1 MDFLI
6 IIIAIVLIIVGF
18 SRMKKSNKN
27 TSTTNS
33 GKKQVVAKT
42 IKKEVALQPVKN
54 KSTFKPIALILDTET
69 TGLINDN
76 SIRVTKQNVIAHSDN
91 FPRIVQLAFMLV
103 DINGN
108 YDGETF
114 YIKQKEDI
122 PKQAI
127 KIHGITNEKCEKEGV
142 ELENALSAL
151 TVAASKVDD
160 IVGHNIAF
168 DYKVLHAEFVKAG
181 IPFSLKKKN
190 KVDTMKLTGKQLGH
204 KYGFKISLYNSA
216 DKLFGNKKEWQ
227 ALKPNLKEHNAE
239 SDIIVTALIYNML
252 NGK

>member
-6 IIIAIVLIIVGF
+6 IVIAIILIIVGF
-18 SRMKKSNKN
+18 SRIKKLKKKTSNSSQNIK
-27 TSTTNS
+27 TVS
-33 GKKQVVAKT
+33 KKT
-42 IKKEVALQPVKN
+42 IKKQVALQPVKD
-54 KSTFKPIALILDTET
+54 KTTFKPIALILDTET

-76 SIRVTKQNVIAHSDN
+76 SIRVTKQNAIEHSDN
-91 FPRIVQLAFMLV
+91 FPRIVQLAFILV
-103 DINGN
+103 DINGS
-108 YDGETF
+108 YIGETF
-114 YIKQKEDI
+114 YIKQKEKI
-122 PKQAI
+122 PTQAT

-142 ELENALSAL
+142 ELKEALSAL
-151 TVAASKVDD
+151 TVASSKVDD

-216 DKLFGNKKEWQ
+216 EKLFGNKKEWK
-227 ALKPNLKEHNAE
+227 ALKPKLKEHNAE
-239 SDIIVTALIYNML
+239 SDVIVTALIYNML

>member
-18 SRMKKSNKN
+18 SRMKKSNKK
-27 TSTTNS
+27 TYTTNS
-33 GKKQVVAKT
+33 ETKQVVARTVEKQ
-42 IKKEVALQPVKN
+42 VALQPVKD

-76 SIRVTKQNVIAHSDN
+76 SIRVTKQNVIDHSDN

-114 YIKQKEDI
+114 YIKQSENI

-127 KIHGITNEKCEKEGV
+127 KIHGITNEKCKKEGV
-142 ELENALSAL
+142 DLEEALSAL
-151 TVAASKVDD
+151 TVASSKVDD

-190 KVDTMKLTGKQLGH
+190 KVDTMRLTSKQLGH

-227 ALKPNLKEHNAE
+227 AFKPNLKEHNAE

>member
-1 MDFLI
+1 MEIFIL
-6 IIIAIVLIIVGF
+6 IIAIISIFFGF
-18 SRMKKSNKN
+18 NKLKKKN
-27 TSTTNS
+27 S
-33 GKKQVVAKT
+33 KQVDFQSPNKPITTLSA
-42 IKKEVALQPVKN
+42 KKEIALQPVKDKN
-54 KSTFKPIALILDTET
+54 SFNPIALIIDTET

-76 SIRVTKQNVIAHSDN
+76 SIRVTKQNIIDFSDN
-91 FPRIVQLAFMLV
+91 FPRIVQLCFMLV

-114 YIKQKEDI
+114 YIKQNDII

-127 KIHGITNEKCEKEGV
+127 KIHGITDEICKNEGV
-142 ELENALSAL
+142 ELEKALSEL
-151 TVAASKVDD
+151 TIASSKVDA

-168 DYKVLHAEFVKAG
+168 DYKVLHAEFLKAG

-190 KVDTMKLTGKQLGH
+190 KVDTMKLTGKYLGH

-216 DKLFGNKKEWQ
+216 EKLFGNKKEWQ
-227 ALKPNLKEHNAE
+227 DLKLNLKKHDAE
-239 SDIIVTALIYNML
+239 SDVIVTALIYNML

>member
-76 SIRVTKQNVIAHSDN
+76 SIRVTKQNVIDHSDN

-127 KIHGITNEKCEKEGV
+127 KIHGITNEKCEKEG
-142 ELENALSAL
+142 EKLEKALSAL

>member
-6 IIIAIVLIIVGF
+6 IIIAIVFIIVGF

-27 TSTTNS
+27 TSTANS
-33 GKKQVVAKT
+33 EKKQVVTKT

-54 KSTFKPIALILDTET
+54 KSTFKPTALILDTET

-76 SIRVTKQNVIAHSDN
+76 SIRVTKQNVIDHSDN

-114 YIKQKEDI
+114 YIKQKERI
-122 PKQAI
+122 PKLAI
-127 KIHGITNEKCEKEGV
+127 KIHGITNEKCETEGV
-142 ELENALSAL
+142 ELEKALLAL
-151 TVAASKVDD
+151 TVASSKVDD

-181 IPFSLKKKN
+181 IPFLLKKKN

>member
-18 SRMKKSNKN
+18 GRMKKSNKN

-76 SIRVTKQNVIAHSDN
+76 SIRVTKQNVIDHSDN

-142 ELENALSAL
+142 ELEKALSAL

>member
-1 MDFLI
+1 MDILI
-6 IIIAIVLIIVGF
+6 FIVAIVLIVVGF
-18 SRMKKSNKN
+18 NKLKKNNK
-27 TSTTNS
+27 T
-33 GKKQVVAKT
+33 QVKSKSENKTVVTKT
-42 IKKEVALQPVKN
+42 IKKEIALQPIKD
-54 KSTFKPIALILDTET
+54 KSNFNPIALIIDTET

-76 SIRVTKQNVIAHSDN
+76 SIRVTKQNMIDHSDN
-91 FPRIVQLAFMLV
+91 FPRIVQLAYMLV
-103 DINGN
+103 DIKGN

-114 YIKQKEDI
+114 YIKQNQDI

-142 ELENALSAL
+142 ELEKALSEI
-151 TVAASKVDD
+151 TIASTKVDD

-204 KYGFKISLYNSA
+204 KYGFRISLHNSA
-216 DKLFGNKKEWQ
+216 EKLFGNKKEWQ
-227 ALKPNLKEHNAE
+227 ALKGNLKEHNAE
-239 SDIIVTALIYNML
+239 SDVIVTALIYNML